1 MKCRKCG
8 AEYGEDVKFC
18 TKCGASMEDE
28 GQDSQAWTSAGTE
41 PAKDAGT
48 DEASGAGQDDAGTAA
63 EGQTEAA
70 VPASSCPAPDRRTQ
84 GQRQKDRLRRQLM
97 ERRRLIK
104 QQGSRQ

>member
-63 EGQTEAA
+63 EGQTEFI
-70 VPASSCPAPDRRTQ
+70 TLE
-84 GQRQKDRLRRQLM
+84 GLGKDIL
-97 ERRRLIK
+97 
-104 QQGSRQ
+104 

>member
-63 EGQTEAA
+63 EGQTE
-70 VPASSCPAPDRRTQ
+70 
-84 GQRQKDRLRRQLM
+84 GQPM

-104 QQGSRQ
+104 QQGSCQ

>member
-1 MKCRKCG
+1 MPFGMDLMQGRKIRMKCRKCG

-28 GQDSQAWTSAGTE
+28 GQDSQAQSLQRT
-41 PAKDAGT
+41 P
-48 DEASGAGQDDAGTAA
+48 GQMRRP
-63 EGQTEAA
+63 E
-70 VPASSCPAPDRRTQ
+70 PDRMTQ
-84 GQRQKDRLRRQLM
+84 GQRQKDRLRRQPM